1 MSMAMMGQKQVMEVD
16 KMDFAAIPATEFALP
31 PAIKALVADK
41 KAREAEEK
49 TKGGADAEPAKTTAP
64 AGDSGAGE

>member
-1 MSMAMMGQKQVMEVD
+1 
-16 KMDFAAIPATEFALP
+16 MDFAPIPPTDFALP